1 MRHNDSQ
8 ERWKQMY
15 YPYVGQMACKQKRVM
30 TVTGIGSLS
39 ITPDTVQIQLEVR
52 TESMQLS
59 QAQQENADLMNQVI
73 ESLLELGIDRDD
85 IQTVAYN
92 ISPQYDYVEGQQIF
106 RGYQVI
112 NSIDVTIKNIEQAG
126 IIIDTA
132 VQNGVNQVSNIR
144 FTVENEQIPYQEA
157 LSLALRNALGKAQT
171 IANTIQVKL
180 DPQPI
185 KIVETIRE
193 EPILYRSFAAT
204 EMSAT
209 TPIEP
214 GQINIKAT
222 VEVQFQY

>member
-1 MRHNDSQ
+1 
-8 ERWKQMY
+8 MY
-15 YPYVGQMACKQKRVM
+15 YPYLGQMARQQKRVM

-39 ITPDTVQIQLEVR
+39 ITPDTVQIQLEVK

-59 QAQQENADLMNQVI
+59 QAQQENAELMDRVI
-73 ESLLELGIDRDD
+73 ESLLELGIAREN
-85 IQTVAYN
+85 IQTVSYN
-92 ISPQYDYVEGQQIF
+92 ISPQYDYVEGRQVF
-106 RGYQVI
+106 RGYEVI
-112 NSIDVTIKNIEQAG
+112 NSINVKIKNIEQAG
-126 IIIDTA
+126 TIIDTA
-132 VQNGVNQVSNIR
+132 VRNGVNQVSNIR

-185 KIVETIRE
+185 KIVETMRE

-214 GQINIKAT
+214 GQITIKAT

>member
-1 MRHNDSQ
+1 MNH
-8 ERWKQMY
+8 
-15 YPYVGQMACKQKRVM
+15 PYVEQLVRQQKRVM

-39 ITPDTVQIQLEVR
+39 IAPDTVQIQLEVR
-52 TESMQLS
+52 TENKQLS

-73 ESLLELGIDRDD
+73 ESLLELGIDRED

-92 ISPQYDYVEGQQIF
+92 ISPQYDYIEGQQIF

-132 VQNGVNQVSNIR
+132 VRNGVNNVSNIR

-171 IANTIQVKL
+171 IASTIQVKL
-180 DPQPI
+180 NPQPI
-185 KIVETIRE
+185 KIVETVRE

-204 EMSAT
+204 EMSTT

-214 GQINIKAT
+214 GQISIKAT

>member
-1 MRHNDSQ
+1 
-8 ERWKQMY
+8 MY
-15 YPYVGQMACKQKRVM
+15 YPYVGQVARQQKRVM
-30 TVTGIGSLS
+30 TVTGIGNLS
-39 ITPDTVQIQLEVR
+39 IVPDTVQLQLEVR
-52 TESMQLS
+52 TENKQLS

-73 ESLLELGIDRDD
+73 ESLLELGIDRED

-112 NSIDVTIKNIEQAG
+112 NSIDVKIKNIEQAG

-132 VQNGVNQVSNIR
+132 VQNGVNNVSNIR

-180 DPQPI
+180 DPHPI
-185 KIVETIRE
+185 KIVETMRE

-204 EMSAT
+204 EMSAI

>member
-1 MRHNDSQ
+1 
-8 ERWKQMY
+8 MY
-15 YPYVGQMACKQKRVM
+15 YPYLGQMARQQKRVM

-39 ITPDTVQIQLEVR
+39 ITPDTVQIQLEVK

-59 QAQQENADLMNQVI
+59 QAQQENAELMDRVI
-73 ESLLELGIDRDD
+73 ESLLELGIAREN
-85 IQTVAYN
+85 IQTVSYN
-92 ISPQYDYVEGQQIF
+92 ISPQYDYVEGRQVF
-106 RGYQVI
+106 RGYEVI
-112 NSIDVTIKNIEQAG
+112 NSINVTIKNIEQAG
-126 IIIDTA
+126 TIIDTA
-132 VQNGVNQVSNIR
+132 VRNGVNQVSNIR

-185 KIVETIRE
+185 KIVETMRQ

-214 GQINIKAT
+214 GQITIKAT